1 MHHRHSNPQVPTA
14 VGMAAAEL
22 PSASA
27 QPSAMARST
36 QELEERPAV
45 VKKKRAFVMQAPT
58 PAKTTRRTVKAADLV
73 YGTPGPLPPPAEVL
87 NILGC
92 QTLFL
97 GIDTE
102 THQLVPRNRSRTD
115 IGRFGLWTSDL
126 GDVCSQLRLVQVGW
140 CKGELHW
147 EKPKTTARLV
157 KPEGFVIDA
166 DATAKH
172 RISNELAQAEGAP
185 ITGVLEEFLAAAL
198 EVDRLGG
205 RVVAHNLAFDS
216 EMISEELKRSN
227 LLEEAAT
234 WEGIASRG
242 LCTMAP
248 HIGHWIR
255 KMAGMGDVPM
265 NVRINLKDAARVLLP
280 NCAELC
286 VNHHHAGNDAEMHWY
301 VCRELKRLAGRAA
314 AQT

>member
-1 MHHRHSNPQVPTA
+1 
-14 VGMAAAEL
+14 MAAAEL
-22 PSASA
+22 PSPSA
-27 QPSAMARST
+27 QQPAMARPA

-73 YGTPGPLPPPAEVL
+73 YGTPGPLPPPVEVL

-102 THQLVPRNRSRTD
+102 THKLVPRNRSRTD
-115 IGRFGLWTSDL
+115 IGKFGLWTADL
-126 GDVCSQLRLVQVGW
+126 GDACSHLRLVQVGW
-140 CKGELHW
+140 SKGELCC
-147 EKPKTTARLV
+147 EKPSTTARLV
-157 KPEGFVIDA
+157 KPDGFVIDA
-166 DATAKH
+166 EATAKH
-172 RISNELAQAEGAP
+172 RISNELAQAEGAS
-185 ITGVLEEFLAAAL
+185 ITEVLEEFLAAAV

-205 RVVAHNLAFDS
+205 RLVAHNRAFDS
-216 EMISEELKRSN
+216 EMILEELKRAN
-227 LLEEAAT
+227 LLEQAAT
-234 WEGIASRG
+234 WEAIASRG

-248 HIGHWIR
+248 HIGHWVR

-265 NVRINLKDAARVLLP
+265 NVRIGLKDAARVLLP

-286 VNHHHAGNDAEMHWY
+286 AHHHHAGNDAEMHWHI
-301 VCRELKRLAGRAA
+301 CRELKRLAGRAA